1 MLSWDVCSLSKQCLF
16 GTAILEWVKCR
27 GNAQQHRQVM
37 FARLATPATNMD
49 RWLEMED
56 EENISLCTF
65 LTKTVAL
72 SSIPPSLLPVLA
84 CHWVY
89 KKCPILL
96 KELSII
102 KCFWLIYITRTTNQ
116 SCSVSEFVLII
127 LDWNLAAN
135 NKIRHND
142 PLVAAVYIF
151 QLGPSRC
158 SSSK

>member
-1 MLSWDVCSLSKQCLF
+1 MLVRYCHIGVSQMPWKCATTSTGHVRETGNSSDKHGSLIRDGRRRKYI
-16 GTAILEWVKCR
+16 AI
-27 GNAQQHRQVM
+27 
-37 FARLATPATNMD
+37 
-49 RWLEMED
+49 
-56 EENISLCTF
+56 CTF
-65 LTKTVAL
+65 LTKTIAL
-72 SSIPPSLLPVLA
+72 SSIPPSLMPVLA

-116 SCSVSEFVLII
+116 SCPVSEFVLII
-127 LDWNLAAN
+127 VDWNLAAN